1 MYVLIRVQPYDKTN
15 NHHNLAGVVLASSFY
30 EKFYNKRPFVA
41 PEIVIVYSTTINIT
55 AVNTVMKCAELV
67 HKAKQYDRALYEA
80 ANTGCVHF
88 IMSVLDEIWYKE
100 LEDSDTFYNNVTA
113 LQIIKHL

>member
-1 MYVLIRVQPYDKTN
+1 MGGVESEFFGGLCCQKIHFP
-15 NHHNLAGVVLASSFY
+15 HNKG
-30 EKFYNKRPFVA
+30 PFVVPA
-41 PEIVIVYSTTINIT
+41 VVTVYSTTINIM
-55 AVNTVMKCAELV
+55 AVKTVVKRAELA
-67 HKAKQYDRALYEA
+67 HEAKQSDRALYEA